1 MYSTTHSH
9 HLSLHEESK
18 LKNIKPEH
26 KILSTFFI
34 VISIA
39 FSNVESLFQILLHSL
54 IVFSIIFISR
64 IPIKI
69 YLKRL
74 TIDIPFII
82 FALFLP
88 FLSSANNDIIYTF
101 MGIDVFK
108 TGLLDMFAIL
118 FKATLG
124 LSMGIILTAVTT
136 NIELIYGLQKLRLPQ
151 IIIAIM
157 SFAIRYIDV
166 FIDEFKRVKVSM
178 RSRGYEEKGI
188 KTLLPIAY
196 ASGAML
202 IRGYER
208 GERVYLSMI
217 SRGFNGSIELREREY
232 HNSVILIFLTIGSI
246 IVLILDMYL
255 WANI

>member
-1 MYSTTHSH
+1 MQTTHSH
-9 HLSLHEESK
+9 HLSLHSK
-18 LKNIKPEH
+18 SQLHELSPQL
-26 KILSTFFI
+26 KILSTLLI

-39 FSNVESLFQILLHSL
+39 FSKIINPLQIISHAV
-54 IVFSIIFISR
+54 IVFLIIRFSN
-64 IPIKI
+64 IPLKT

-74 TIDIPFII
+74 TLDIPFIL

-88 FLSSANNDIIYTF
+88 FLSSGNNDMVFTLFTFEIYR
-101 MGIDVFK
+101 
-108 TGLLDMFAIL
+108 TGLLEMFAIL
-118 FKATLG
+118 FKATAG
-124 LSMGIILTAVTT
+124 LSMGIVLTATTT
-136 NIELIYGLQKLRLPQ
+136 NIELIYGLQKLKLPL

-166 FIDEFKRVKVSM
+166 FIDEFKRVKISM
-178 RSRGYEEKGI
+178 QSRGYIEKGI

-217 SRGFNGSIELREREY
+217 SRGFTGVIELQDRDY
-232 HNSVILIFLTIGSI
+232 KQSNYLQVLTMISI
-246 IVLILDMYL
+246 IVLILDVIL
-255 WANI
+255 

>member
-1 MYSTTHSH
+1 MQTTHSH
-9 HLSLHEESK
+9 HLSLHSK
-18 LKNIKPEH
+18 SQLHELSPQL
-26 KILSTFFI
+26 KILATLLI

-39 FSNVESLFQILLHSL
+39 FSKIINPFQIISHAV
-54 IVFSIIFISR
+54 IVFLIIRLSN
-64 IPIKI
+64 IPLKT

-74 TIDIPFII
+74 TLDIPFIL

-88 FLSSANNDIIYTF
+88 FLSSGNND
-101 MGIDVFK
+101 MVFTLFSFEVYR
-108 TGLLDMFAIL
+108 TGLLEMFAIL
-118 FKATLG
+118 FKATAG
-124 LSMGIILTAVTT
+124 LSMGIVLTATTT
-136 NIELIYGLQKLRLPQ
+136 NIELIYGLQKLKLPP

-166 FIDEFKRVKVSM
+166 FIDEFKRVKISM
-178 RSRGYEEKGI
+178 QSRGYIEKGI

-217 SRGFNGSIELREREY
+217 SRGFTGVIELQDRDY
-232 HNSVILIFLTIGSI
+232 KQSNYLQVLTIISI
-246 IVLILDMYL
+246 IVLILDVIL
-255 WANI
+255 

>member
-1 MYSTTHSH
+1 MQTTHSH
-9 HLSLHEESK
+9 HLSLHGKSQ
-18 LKNIKPEH
+18 LHSISPQL
-26 KILSTFFI
+26 KILSVLLI

-39 FSNVESLFQILLHSL
+39 FSKIINPIQILSHTL
-54 IVFSIIFISR
+54 IVFLIIRYSK
-64 IPIKI
+64 IPIKT

-74 TIDIPFII
+74 TLDIPFIL

-88 FLSSANNDIIYTF
+88 FLSSGNNDVVTTIFTFDIY
-101 MGIDVFK
+101 K
-108 TGLLDMFAIL
+108 TGLLEMFAIL
-118 FKATLG
+118 FKATAG
-124 LSMGIILTAVTT
+124 LSMGIILTATTT
-136 NIELIYGLQKLRLPQ
+136 NIEIIYGLQKLRLPS

-157 SFAIRYIDV
+157 SFSIRYIDV

-178 RSRGYEEKGI
+178 QSRGYIEKGI

-217 SRGFNGSIELREREY
+217 SRGFSGVIELQDREY
-232 HNSVILIFLTIGSI
+232 TKSNYLMFLTTIS
-246 IVLILDMYL
+246 VLVLVLDISL
-255 WANI
+255 

>member
-1 MYSTTHSH
+1 MQTTHSH
-9 HLSLHEESK
+9 HLSLHSK
-18 LKNIKPEH
+18 SQLHELSPQL
-26 KILSTFFI
+26 KILATLLI

-39 FSNVESLFQILLHSL
+39 FSKIINPFQIISHAV
-54 IVFSIIFISR
+54 IVFLIIRLSN
-64 IPIKI
+64 IPLKT

-74 TIDIPFII
+74 TLDIPFIL

-88 FLSSANNDIIYTF
+88 FLSSGNND
-101 MGIDVFK
+101 MVFTLFSFEVYR
-108 TGLLDMFAIL
+108 TGLLEMFAIL
-118 FKATLG
+118 FKATAG
-124 LSMGIILTAVTT
+124 LSMGIVLTATTT
-136 NIELIYGLQKLRLPQ
+136 NIELIYGLQKLKLPL

-166 FIDEFKRVKVSM
+166 FIDEFKRVKISM
-178 RSRGYEEKGI
+178 QSRGYIEKGI

-217 SRGFNGSIELREREY
+217 SRGFTGVIELQDRDY
-232 HNSVILIFLTIGSI
+232 KQSNYLQVLTMISI
-246 IVLILDMYL
+246 IVLILDVIL
-255 WANI
+255 